1 MSPQTWVFWV
11 HASNAARFEQ
21 SFQDIANTVNLAGRK
36 SPEADIFQLVHDWLR
51 DNRKGGWVLILDN
64 VDDASFLVETRG
76 TCSDGQSNN
85 KGSGSSRPL
94 VTYLPQCLNG
104 SIVITTRSNS
114 AALKLV
120 EKRDIIPVG
129 PMGTAD
135 ALALLDR
142 KLGWHDE
149 GNDAAELVAALEFM
163 PLAIVQAA
171 AYITQRIP
179 RYSVREYLQDF
190 RKSDPKRVSLL
201 RYEGGQLRRDW
212 EANNSILITWQ
223 ISFNCIQK
231 IRPSAAE
238 LLSLMSFFDPQGIPE
253 TLLRSRSEQRISWKD
268 QKEGNNI
275 TLADDDTDYVID
287 HEDDNSQASVNDGFE
302 DDILTLRHYSFISAN
317 KDDITFEM
325 HRLVQLATREWLQ
338 VHGQQERWQQLFI
351 KNLDAEFPTG
361 EYENWVKCQTLLP
374 HAQSAATH
382 RPEEQDVLIVWASI
396 LHKAAWYMLK
406 IGNWLDA
413 EKMSIQA
420 MKVAQNILGNEH
432 NDTMNIMERLSIA
445 YEHRGRWDA
454 AEQLQVQVV
463 ETRKKKLGVN
473 HPNTLIGISNLV
485 SIYMYQGRWDA
496 AEELGVQVTEAC
508 KKKLG
513 VDHPDT
519 LTNISNLASIYM
531 YQGRQDAAEE
541 LGVQVTEASKK
552 KLGVDHPDTLISMNN
567 LALIYRYQ
575 GRWDAAEELQV
586 QVTEAHKKK
595 LGVDHPNTLT
605 SISNLASI
613 YRHQGRWDTAEE
625 LQVQVMEACK
635 KKLRVDHPDTL
646 ASMSNLALIY
656 MYQGR
661 WDAAEE
667 LQVQVLEARKK
678 KLGVNHPNTLASL
691 NNLAHTWKQAG
702 REAEAIRLMEECIQ
716 SQKIALG
723 PNHPDAILSCEAL
736 ASWKPENLRLSLQE

>member
-21 SFQDIANTVNLAGRK
+21 SFQDIANTLKLAGRK

-76 TCSDGQSNN
+76 TYSDGQLNN
-85 KGSGSSRPL
+85 KGSGPPRPL

-104 SIVITTRSNS
+104 SIVITSRSNS
-114 AALKLV
+114 AALKLI
-120 EKRDIIPVG
+120 EQRDIIPVE
-129 PMGTAD
+129 PMGTVD
-135 ALALLDR
+135 ALALLER

-190 RKSDPKRVSLL
+190 RKSDPKRVRLL
-201 RYEGGQLRRDW
+201 QCEAGQLRRDW

-223 ISFNCIQK
+223 ISFNYIQK
-231 IRPSAAE
+231 IRPSAAK
-238 LLSLMSFFDPQGIPE
+238 LLSLMSFFDRQGIPE
-253 TLLRSRSEQRISWKD
+253 TLLRSRSEQRIPWKD
-268 QKEGNNI
+268 QKEGNDI
-275 TLADDDTDYVID
+275 AFADNDTDHGTDY
-287 HEDDNSQASVNDGFE
+287 EDDNSQASVNDGFE

-317 KDDITFEM
+317 ANDTTFEM

-338 VHGQQERWQQLFI
+338 VHGQQERWKQLFI
-351 KNLDAEFPTG
+351 KNLNAAFPIE
-361 EYENWVKCQTLLP
+361 EYDNWVKCQMLFP
-374 HAQSAATH
+374 HVQSAATH
-382 RPEEQDVLIVWASI
+382 QPEEQDALIVWASI
-396 LHKAAWYMLK
+396 LCKAALYVLE

-420 MKVAQNILGNEH
+420 MKVRQKILGHEH
-432 NDTMNIMERLSIA
+432 NDTLNIMEILSKA
-445 YEHRGRWDA
+445 YGLRGRWDA

-463 ETRKKKLGVN
+463 ETRKKKLGVD
-473 HPNTLIGISNLV
+473 HPDTFTSMSNLAL
-485 SIYMYQGRWDA
+485 IYRYQGRWDA
-496 AEELGVQVTEAC
+496 AEELGVQVTEA
-508 KKKLG
+508 
-513 VDHPDT
+513 
-519 LTNISNLASIYM
+519 
-531 YQGRQDAAEE
+531 R
-541 LGVQVTEASKK
+541 
-552 KLGVDHPDTLISMNN
+552 
-567 LALIYRYQ
+567 
-575 GRWDAAEELQV
+575 
-586 QVTEAHKKK
+586 KKK
-595 LGVDHPNTLT
+595 LGVDHPNTLI
-605 SISNLASI
+605 SIGNLVS
-613 YRHQGRWDTAEE
+613 
-625 LQVQVMEACK
+625 
-635 KKLRVDHPDTL
+635 
-646 ASMSNLALIY
+646 IY
-656 MYQGR
+656 MYRGR

-667 LQVQVLEARKK
+667 LGVQVLEACKK